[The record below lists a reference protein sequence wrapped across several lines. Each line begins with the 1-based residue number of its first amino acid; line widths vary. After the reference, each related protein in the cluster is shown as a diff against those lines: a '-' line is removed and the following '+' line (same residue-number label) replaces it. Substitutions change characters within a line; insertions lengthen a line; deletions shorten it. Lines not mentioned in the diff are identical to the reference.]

1 MENSVTKREKISYGL
16 YFMGQ
21 NVFYG
26 LVGYM
31 TTYFTDI
38 GITAALVAIVALI
51 TKVWDAINDPIFGMI
66 MDKVNFKKGKFLP
79 WLRISVIAIPVATI
93 LLFIIPTGISM
104 MAKIIWATLAYMLWD
119 TAYTLCDVPI
129 FGIVT
134 GIVLPLVRQR
144 LGGWSTTVI
153 VLSLLSCVM
162 MIPICLFARERV
174 IEKERVLN
182 DGAEESYT
190 LRDMVECL
198 RKNKYLLLFFAAPLI
213 SSLLNVGAN
222 WGLYVARYC
231 LGGEEAAS
239 YVSMA
244 VIIPTLI
251 GAFMAVELCKKYDK
265 FKVFYISYVF
275 ALLLG
280 IVRFIAGYE
289 NMMVYV
295 ILNALGGI
303 PLGIAVILQY
313 QFTPDC
319 YEYGQYKTG
328 LKMRG
333 VTFAAQTFFA
343 KLNGAITTAVSVFAL
358 TLIGFREGEGVVQ
371 AAGFADKLWTFSCL
385 GSIIGGICTLL
396 ILRFYKLNDHDVQLM
411 AKCNNG
417 EISREEAEAQM
428 INQY

>member
-1 MENSVTKREKISYGL
+1 M
-16 YFMGQ
+16 
-21 NVFYG
+21 
-26 LVGYM
+26 
-31 TTYFTDI
+31 
-38 GITAALVAIVALI
+38 
-51 TKVWDAINDPIFGMI
+51 
-66 MDKVNFKKGKFLP
+66 
-79 WLRISVIAIPVATI
+79 
-93 LLFIIPTGISM
+93 
-104 MAKIIWATLAYMLWD
+104 
-119 TAYTLCDVPI
+119 
-129 FGIVT
+129 
-134 GIVLPLVRQR
+134 
-144 LGGWSTTVI
+144 
-153 VLSLLSCVM
+153 
-162 MIPICLFARERV
+162 
-174 IEKERVLN
+174 
-182 DGAEESYT
+182 
-190 LRDMVECL
+190 
-198 RKNKYLLLFFAAPLI
+198 
-213 SSLLNVGAN
+213 
-222 WGLYVARYC
+222 ARYC

-244 VIIPTLI
+244 GIIPTLI
-251 GAFMAVELCKKYDK
+251 GAVMAVELCKKYDK

-280 IVRFIAGYE
+280 IVRFMAGYE
-289 NMMVYV
+289 NMTVYV

-371 AAGFADKLWTFSCL
+371 AAGFADKLWIFSCL

-417 EISREEAEAQM
+417 EISREEAEAQNDQSVLRKEWRTFAM
-428 INQY
+428 DRIKELISKMTLEEKASLCSGADNWHTKEIKRLNIPSVMMVDGPHGLRKQEGETDHLGLNESVKAVCFPAAVQQPPALMLT

>member
-1 MENSVTKREKISYGL
+1 MLHILGCIFEYSES
-16 YFMGQ
+16 
-21 NVFYG
+21 
-26 LVGYM
+26 LVNRFLCTLHKM
-31 TTYFTDI
+31 
-38 GITAALVAIVALI
+38 V
-51 TKVWDAINDPIFGMI
+51 IF
-66 MDKVNFKKGKFLP
+66 
-79 WLRISVIAIPVATI
+79 A
-93 LLFIIPTGISM
+93 
-104 MAKIIWATLAYMLWD
+104 
-119 TAYTLCDVPI
+119 
-129 FGIVT
+129 GIVT

-144 LGGWSTTVI
+144 LGGWATTVI
-153 VLSLLSCVM
+153 VLSLLSAVM
-162 MIPICLFARERV
+162 MIPICLFAKERV

-198 RKNKYLLLFFAAPLI
+198 RRNKYLLLFFAAPLI

-239 YVSMA
+239 YVSMT

-251 GAFMAVELCKKYDK
+251 GAVMAVELCKKYDK

-333 VTFAAQTFFA
+333 VTFAAQTFFT
-343 KLNGAITTAVSVFAL
+343 KLNGAIATAVSVFAL

-396 ILRFYKLNDHDVQLM
+396 ILRLYKLNDHDVQLM